1 MDSERLERITSP
13 TNDAAGLS
21 DEDALL
27 REAWVGMAQS
37 LSSSPKTWPLDPDDV
52 YAEIVKRERRQRRS
66 FWYRGAAVAASLLL
80 MFAAVMSVVWNS
92 GGDRVG
98 RKPEMANTLKTED
111 AVVWEDGWESSALE
125 VETELFACA
134 ELFQPPSNEAWIDQ
148 RIQLLFEE
156 CVRVWAML

>member
-13 TNDAAGLS
+13 VNDAAGFS

-27 REAWVGMAQS
+27 REVWVGMAQS
-37 LSSSPKTWPLDPDDV
+37 LSSPKTWPLDPDDV

-80 MFAAVMSVVWNS
+80 MVAAVASVFWDS
-92 GGDRVG
+92 GGEG
-98 RKPEMANTLKTED
+98 GGLKPEMANAIKTGD
-111 AVVWEDGWESSALE
+111 AVVWEDDWESSALE
-125 VETELFACA
+125 VETELVACA

>member
-1 MDSERLERITSP
+1 MESDRWEKITSP
-13 TNDAAGLS
+13 ANEADEFSGDDAP
-21 DEDALL
+21 L
-27 REAWVGMAQS
+27 REAWLGMAQS
-37 LSSSPKTWPLDPDDV
+37 LSASPKTFPLDPDDV
-52 YAEIVKRERRQRRS
+52 YVEIVKRERRQRRS

-92 GGDRVG
+92 GGG
-98 RKPEMANTLKTED
+98 GSRKPEMANSLTTGD
-111 AVVWEDGWESSALE
+111 AVVWDDGWESSALE
-125 VETELFACA
+125 LETELIACA